1 MLIQRTIENKLNEA
15 FTPVF
20 FEVTNESFMHAV
32 PANSETHFKVVVVSE
47 QFSSHRLVK
56 RHQLIYKLL
65 SDELAG
71 DVHAL
76 ALHTFTPE
84 EWALRQAKVVESPKC
99 ASNVSH

>member
-15 FTPVF
+15 FTPAF

-32 PANSETHFKVVVVSE
+32 PANSETHFKVIVVSE
-47 QFSSHRLVK
+47 QFSSYRLVK
-56 RHQLIYKLL
+56 RHQFIYQLL

-76 ALHTFTPE
+76 ALHTFTPV
-84 EWALRQAKVVESPKC
+84 EWTLRQTKVVDSPKC
-99 ASNVSH
+99 ASNV